1 MKQKGLSLRLVAY
14 ELRNVSGNWYVMFFG
29 IVFPILLSVVLAGT
43 VAGQLPSEIKKEVVT
58 TMVLTIS
65 LVIPMSIML
74 LGYAALY
81 ANEVEKGI
89 PLRLRLFGY
98 KEKTIMI
105 AKIIAHLIFMTIAF
119 LIFAVAEPL
128 LLDILIPK
136 AWALVCLVICL
147 YVLGIIFLIMAHA
160 IANLCGKFGPTYAI
174 TMVLYFL
181 IMILSGM
188 MGARTEQL
196 PEVLQKIART
206 MPMTY
211 ISNDFIDFWQGG
223 SYNFVPMIQ
232 SYLFLG
238 AVAGILL
245 MASLHKNKRRQ
256 G

>member
-1 MKQKGLSLRLVAY
+1 MKEKKLSLRLITY
-14 ELRNVSGNWYVMFFG
+14 ELRNVSGNWYVLFFG
-29 IVFPILLSVVLAGT
+29 IIFPILLSVVLSET
-43 VAGQLPSEIKKEVVT
+43 LTGQLPSGIKKEVVT
-58 TMVLTIS
+58 TVVLTMS

-89 PLRLRLFGY
+89 PMRLRLFGY
-98 KEKTIMI
+98 KEKTVMI
-105 AKIIAHLIFMTIAF
+105 AKVIAHLLFMTMAF
-119 LIFAVAEPL
+119 FIFAVAEPL
-128 LLDILIPK
+128 LLDILMPK
-136 AWALVCLVICL
+136 AGSLVCLIVCL
-147 YVLGIIFLIMAHA
+147 YLLGIIFLIMAHA
-160 IANLCGKFGPTYAI
+160 IANLCGRFGPTYAI
-174 TMVLYFL
+174 TMILYFL

-196 PEVLQKIART
+196 PEVLQKIARI

-245 MASLHKNKRRQ
+245 MASLHKNRR
-256 G
+256 GD

>member
-1 MKQKGLSLRLVAY
+1 MKEKKLSLRLVIY

-29 IVFPILLSVVLAGT
+29 IVFPILLSVVLSET
-43 VAGQLPSEIKKEVVT
+43 VTGQMPSGIKKEVVT
-58 TMVLTIS
+58 TIVLTIS

-89 PLRLRLFGY
+89 PMRLRLFGY
-98 KEKTIMI
+98 KEKTVMT
-105 AKIIAHLIFMTIAF
+105 AKVIAHLLFMTMAF

-128 LLDILIPK
+128 FLDILMPK
-136 AWALVCLVICL
+136 AASFICLLVCLYL
-147 YVLGIIFLIMAHA
+147 LGIIFLVMAHA
-160 IANLCGKFGPTYAI
+160 IANLCGRFGPTYAI

-188 MGARTEQL
+188 MGARTQQL

-245 MASLHKNKRRQ
+245 MVSLQKNRR

>member
-1 MKQKGLSLRLVAY
+1 MKEKKLSLRLVTY
-14 ELRNVSGNWYVMFFG
+14 ELRNVSGNWYVLFFG
-29 IVFPILLSVVLAGT
+29 IVFPILLSVVLSET
-43 VAGQLPSEIKKEVVT
+43 LTGQLPSGIKKEVVT
-58 TMVLTIS
+58 TIVLTMS

-89 PLRLRLFGY
+89 PMRLRLFGY
-98 KEKTIMI
+98 KEKTVMT
-105 AKIIAHLIFMTIAF
+105 AKVIAHLLFMSMAF

-128 LLDILIPK
+128 FLDILMPK
-136 AWALVCLVICL
+136 TGSLVCLIVCL
-147 YVLGIIFLIMAHA
+147 YLLGIIFLIMAHA
-160 IANLCGKFGPTYAI
+160 IANLCGRFGPTYAI
-174 TMVLYFL
+174 TMILYFL

-245 MASLHKNKRRQ
+245 MASLHKNRR
-256 G
+256 GD